1 MELAYADLE
10 NGVRKIDLKGRLD
23 IEGANEIDLKFTAL
37 TATQRALLVIDLTEV
52 DFIASLGIATL
63 VRNAKAAKLREG
75 NLVLL
80 NPQPNVAKV
89 LASTRID
96 QVLLVCRDLDE
107 ACMRVREAGS
117 PLV

>member
-23 IEGANEIDLKFTAL
+23 VEGATAIDLKFTTLA
-37 TATQRALLVIDLTEV
+37 AVRRAFLVVDLTHV

-63 VRNAKAAKLREG
+63 VRNARALRLRKG

-80 NPQPNVAKV
+80 NPQPNVARA
-89 LASTRID
+89 LAATRID
-96 QVLLVCRDLDE
+96 EVLSVCRDLQE
-107 ACMRVREAGS
+107 ACA
-117 PLV
+117 LVLADAPML

>member
-23 IEGANEIDLKFTAL
+23 IEGANAIDLKFTSLA
-37 TATQRALLVIDLTEV
+37 ATQRAFLVVDLSLV

-63 VRNAKAAKLREG
+63 VRSAKAAKLRKG
-75 NLVLL
+75 NMVLL

-89 LASTRID
+89 LAATKID
-96 QVLLVCRDLDE
+96 SVLPVYLDLDA
-107 ACMRVREAGS
+107 ACAFVLS
-117 PLV
+117 DPSLT